1 VKSRSFWHGG
11 QIDLNSKKWQIFM
24 RTATF
29 QNGARATD
37 GDDGTLAK
45 TEASVKNTLRPS
57 GNIFVFVL
65 LCGKISQF

>member
-1 VKSRSFWHGG
+1 
-11 QIDLNSKKWQIFM
+11 M

-65 LCGKISQF
+65 LCGTNQPILIVIPFHMCIGIFGL